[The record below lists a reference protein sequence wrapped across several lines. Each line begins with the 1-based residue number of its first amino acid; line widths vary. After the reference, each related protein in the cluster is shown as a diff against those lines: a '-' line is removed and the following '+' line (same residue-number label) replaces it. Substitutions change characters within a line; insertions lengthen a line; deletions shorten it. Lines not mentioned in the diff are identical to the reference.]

1 MLRTGFIKWVFK
13 QKKQTID
20 RATSIITTSI
30 INENY
35 IMKKRTQN
43 KKLKSKDKK
52 KIAQWEANQFHL
64 HNQPISLQTT
74 QEEGLHKKESLSNPC
89 FTIESATLFP
99 SLGV

>member
-20 RATSIITTSI
+20 RATSII
-30 INENY
+30 NENY
-35 IMKKRTQN
+35 IMKKITQN